1 VNTRT
6 DADLSAAV
14 QNAFQTL
21 LPQIRAETR
30 EEFRT
35 SSGPSDGAF
44 PSTCWISRGSCWH
57 RGGAGEELSVGSSQQ
72 VMPLDV
78 DYKIMLTFLEF
89 YETLFG
95 FLNFKLY
102 ESINLKYQPII
113 DPRLKALAT
122 DLYALTRYDQLPSN
136 ELGALMNLVVN
147 AAFASADEEET
158 RAYKSLFQNKMFFLG
173 REFIKLLVGTV
184 E

>member
-1 VNTRT
+1 
-6 DADLSAAV
+6 
-14 QNAFQTL
+14 
-21 LPQIRAETR
+21 
-30 EEFRT
+30 
-35 SSGPSDGAF
+35 
-44 PSTCWISRGSCWH
+44 
-57 RGGAGEELSVGSSQQ
+57 
-72 VMPLDV
+72 MPLDV

-122 DLYALTRYDQLPSN
+122 D
-136 ELGALMNLVVN
+136 
-147 AAFASADEEET
+147 EEET

-173 REFIKLLVGTV
+173 REVPWSNERPLENKELNATIDTWFTLWQD
-184 E
+184 